1 MSGKKFIAFDI
12 ENCDENTF
20 QKNELL
26 LSGNEVT
33 AFKIKGSNKNIFT
46 DNKILMTDQI
56 ELIAKLKQDLSLF
69 RNNSNDLNIRLD
81 DLLCKIENLENS
93 DKSNLTEKAQNISQ
107 TILNVI
113 ELFGEKIPNLAIKL
127 SPYLLS
133 ITQLF

>member
-1 MSGKKFIAFDI
+1 MSGKKFIGFDI

-113 ELFGEKIPNLAIKL
+113 ELFSEKIPNLAIKL